1 MSQLTFEEAIAKLED
16 IIARM
21 EGGKTTLDA
30 ALGDYE
36 EAISLVRLCTEMLSN
51 AEKKLTVLTEEE
63 QASVDTTTA

>member
-1 MSQLTFEEAIAKLED
+1 MSQLTFEEAIAKLEE

-21 EGGKTTLDA
+21 EGGKSTLDA

-36 EAISLVRLCTEMLSN
+36 EAIGLVRLCTEMLTN